1 MCDAVCEVGYG
12 FFVEPAPKYSCD
24 AGGVWAPAGKA
35 PECYESRVQVV
46 CLACKEDTVSPAF
59 LIESADLKIVETVDG
74 VKMVASSLGN
84 KGMTL
89 EARRQRD
96 AELMRLK
103 QQKAEMKRNE
113 TKK

>member
-1 MCDAVCEVGYG
+1 MDLTKI
-12 FFVEPAPKYSCD
+12 PLL
-24 AGGVWAPAGKA
+24 
-35 PECYESRVQVV
+35 QV
-46 CLACKEDTVSPAF
+46 
-59 LIESADLKIVETVDG
+59 
-74 VKMVASSLGN
+74 GN